1 MKECSSLKFKLKTV
15 EDRFHDKVAELHSA
29 KETLVLYSITI
40 IVVLILIYCM
50 CVCKFIVSC
59 IQVFQTGKRCKAKT
73 STN

>member
-40 IVVLILIYCM
+40 IVVLI
-50 CVCKFIVSC
+50 
-59 IQVFQTGKRCKAKT
+59 
-73 STN
+73 